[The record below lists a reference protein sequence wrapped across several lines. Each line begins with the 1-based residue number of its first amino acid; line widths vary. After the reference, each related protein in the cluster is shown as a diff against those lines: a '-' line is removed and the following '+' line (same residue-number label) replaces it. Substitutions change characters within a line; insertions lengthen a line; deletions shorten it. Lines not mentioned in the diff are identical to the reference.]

1 MIPYW
6 FSLKDKYILYW
17 DTSIF
22 SESRESMFLFAL
34 LLLVPVF
41 MQHIGKRNYEKKN
54 KAALTFFFSLLAL
67 LVMLRHPSVGTDTT
81 SYKFTFEHISKLS
94 WSEVGKGSSEF
105 CFAYFNKLISMIS
118 DEAVFFFIVSTITI
132 VALIYPTYSRLSTDT
147 SLVVVLFCTMS
158 TFVMMFSGVRQ
169 MLAVALGFVAY
180 ELTRRRKLF
189 WFFVVVV
196 LAFLVHNS
204 SFMLFI
210 MYPLYHVRIT
220 KNWLYVVV
228 PVVGGM
234 FVFNQQIFSVATM
247 ILERYTRFE
256 AVTSSTGAYTMLIL
270 FALFTIFSF
279 VVVDEEKMDEEAIGL
294 RNFMLLSLV
303 VQLFAPL
310 HTLAMRMSYY
320 YMMFIPLLMP
330 KIIACRSQ
338 RWSQIALIARH
349 CMVLFFLAYDLL
361 FIISG
366 GSLDVFPYHF
376 FWETVL

>member
-1 MIPYW
+1 
-6 FSLKDKYILYW
+6 
-17 DTSIF
+17 
-22 SESRESMFLFAL
+22 
-34 LLLVPVF
+34 
-41 MQHIGKRNYEKKN
+41 
-54 KAALTFFFSLLAL
+54 
-67 LVMLRHPSVGTDTT
+67 
-81 SYKFTFEHISKLS
+81 
-94 WSEVGKGSSEF
+94 
-105 CFAYFNKLISMIS
+105 
-118 DEAVFFFIVSTITI
+118 
-132 VALIYPTYSRLSTDT
+132 
-147 SLVVVLFCTMS
+147 
-158 TFVMMFSGVRQ
+158 
-169 MLAVALGFVAY
+169 
-180 ELTRRRKLF
+180 
-189 WFFVVVV
+189 
-196 LAFLVHNS
+196 
-204 SFMLFI
+204 MLFI

-247 ILERYTRFE
+247 VLERYTRFE